1 MTELA
6 IYLALGATAGLLAGL
21 FGVGGGLV
29 IVPVLA
35 WVFAAQGMDA
45 GVIMHLAIGT
55 SLASIWLTSIMSIRA
70 HHRRGAVN
78 WPLVRRLALGI
89 VVGALAGSVIADQL
103 PTAALK
109 RIFGMFELFVAA
121 QMLLVSRYQAH
132 FDLPGRLGLTSVGS
146 IIGVVS
152 AIIGIGG
159 GTLTVPFLVWC
170 RVPMIQAVATS
181 AACGLPIAIA
191 GASGFILTGWN
202 VALLPEWSSGYL
214 YWPAWLG
221 IVIASSLTAGLGARL
236 AHKLPA
242 ARLRQL
248 FALLLMGMGVKML
261 AG

>member
-1 MTELA
+1 MDSLVV
-6 IYLALGATAGLLAGL
+6 YLALGAVAGLLAGL

-35 WVFAAQGMDA
+35 WMFAAQGMHAD
-45 GVIMHLAIGT
+45 VIMHLAVGT
-55 SLASIWLTSIMSIRA
+55 SLASIWLTSLMSIRA
-70 HHRRGAVN
+70 HHRRGAVD
-78 WPLVRRLALGI
+78 WILVRKLAVGI
-89 VVGALAGSVIADQL
+89 VIGALAGSGIADRL
-103 PTAALK
+103 PTVALQ
-109 RIFGMFELFVAA
+109 RIFGVFELLVAA
-121 QMLLVSRYQAH
+121 QMLLVGRYRAH
-132 FDLPGRLGLTSVGS
+132 FNLPGQLGLSLAGT

-191 GASGFILTGWN
+191 GAVGFILIGWN
-202 VALLPEWSSGYL
+202 DAQLPAWSSGYL

-221 IVIASSLTAGLGARL
+221 IVIASSLTAGLGAHF

-242 ARLRQL
+242 AKLRRL
-248 FALLLMGMGVKML
+248 FALLLLGMGVKML